1 VELAELLRGKA
12 AEQALPSKRDALLQL
27 ADALEQQAKDVMDR
41 ANELLRLP
49 GDKPRQQKLDD
60 AINKLKKTMQAALIP
75 LQEDYAAACNAQ
87 KWTLEGSGLQQAEI
101 RNTDPADKKRAIEEL
116 LEAVKA
122 GDKLRIKVF
131 FFLIGGEN
139 DLKIVAGSIGSCRVG
154 IGQCSKPCQ
163 ASHGCSSRGIRGSR
177 AVQFEEKRTQACC
190 QGFFF
195 FFFFG
200 GGGGVLRF

>member
-1 VELAELLRGKA
+1 MELAELLRGKA

-75 LQEDYAAACNAQ
+75 LQEDYVAACNAQ
-87 KWTLEGSGLQQAEI
+87 KWTLEGSGLKQAEF

-122 GDKLRIKVF
+122 GDKLRIKVGLEDYISLF
-131 FFLIGGEN
+131 VF
-139 DLKIVAGSIGSCRVG
+139 
-154 IGQCSKPCQ
+154 
-163 ASHGCSSRGIRGSR
+163 
-177 AVQFEEKRTQACC
+177 
-190 QGFFF
+190 
-195 FFFFG
+195 
-200 GGGGVLRF
+200 